1 MFPGQASPGDSTL
14 DVVQGN
20 IQLQDANID
29 STPEELNPLKEAL
42 ERALLHKDEAAGIRE
57 ALEAEVFWTSQ
68 CSGLICRHQ
77 RLSPTASD
85 SCVISIT
92 HCAIADSQ
100 CIYLPSSS
108 TINNTCVKALQC
120 LQ

>member
-1 MFPGQASPGDSTL
+1 MDAM
-14 DVVQGN
+14 QGN

-57 ALEAEVFWTSQ
+57 ALEAEVHRRTSQ
-68 CSGLICRHQ
+68 CIGLICRHQ
-77 RLSPTASD
+77 RLSFTASKY
-85 SCVISIT
+85 CIIPIM

-100 CIYLPSSS
+100 WIYLPRLS
-108 TINNTCVKALQC
+108 TINTTPLQVLQC
-120 LQ
+120 TK